1 MENFGTRDLFLVDAE
16 TGNIGYS
23 VTKAVDFGT
32 SLLTG
37 PYANTNIAGVY
48 KQAVAAKQE
57 GTTFFAD
64 FKPYPPLYNKP
75 AAFIAAPVFEKEKI
89 LCAIIFQVSIEG
101 INNIMT
107 NNHKWQSM
115 GLGKTGENLLIGPDM
130 KFRSSSRHFA
140 QAPELLAKQ
149 LLAAGVDQVN
159 RQQSAI
165 GILPY
170 DSPVVHAALQGE
182 EGVGVT
188 TDYRGVQ
195 VIAGYAPLDTLA
207 TRWAVVTTIGE
218 AEAFESFYDLRNA
231 MMVLG
236 VTGGSGVLGIGI
248 LFARTVIRPLNQMI
262 SILSSSSAQITTSVT
277 EQEAVIRQQASAVQ
291 QTNTTVEELNYSSK
305 LSAQQVESA
314 ASGAQK
320 APDLSEA
327 PSLNGL

>member
-101 INNIMT
+101 INNILT

-149 LLAAGVDQVN
+149 LLAAGVDQATIDQVN

-218 AEAFESFYDLRNA
+218 AEA
-231 MMVLG
+231 
-236 VTGGSGVLGIGI
+236 
-248 LFARTVIRPLNQMI
+248 
-262 SILSSSSAQITTSVT
+262 
-277 EQEAVIRQQASAVQ
+277 
-291 QTNTTVEELNYSSK
+291 
-305 LSAQQVESA
+305 
-314 ASGAQK
+314 
-320 APDLSEA
+320 